1 MGDDF
6 AFFKTT
12 TSERSLAQVYGALR
26 AATLS
31 ACSTHA

>member
-26 AATLS
+26 
-31 ACSTHA
+31 